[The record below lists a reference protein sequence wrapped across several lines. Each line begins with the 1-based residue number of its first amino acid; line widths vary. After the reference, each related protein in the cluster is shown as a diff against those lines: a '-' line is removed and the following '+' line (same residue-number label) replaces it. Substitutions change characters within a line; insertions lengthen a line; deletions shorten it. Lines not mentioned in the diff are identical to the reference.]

1 MSNFL
6 IELAKQSIL
15 ESLSGKSIIDK
26 TLFVKESKDYDLTK
40 ELATFVTLNLNGQLR
55 GCIGSLVAHRTL
67 FDDIVSNAKSAA
79 FEDPRFPTLTLDEFK
94 NIEIEIS
101 ILTPPKLLNYTSV
114 EDLKSK
120 ITPLKDGVIL
130 KHNGRQAT
138 FLPLVWE
145 QLPIFEEFF
154 EHLLYKAGLTPAS
167 LEELPEIYI
176 YHAEKISCCKKCN
189 NNSKW

>member
-15 ESLSGKSIIDK
+15 ESLTGESNIDK
-26 TLFVKESKDYDLTK
+26 SFFLQESKDYDLTD

-79 FEDPRFPTLTLDEFK
+79 FEDLTLDEFK

-154 EHLLYKAGLTPAS
+154 EHLLYKAGLTPAC

-176 YHAEKISCCKKCN
+176 YHAEKIEE
-189 NNSKW
+189 